1 MRYPSNP
8 SRTTPVE
15 PEHDLVWE
23 SEMQE
28 EFLMDASNW
37 MWDELQAQESDSE
50 VAS

>member
-8 SRTTPVE
+8 SRNTPVE